1 MTKLTHIQEYHTPV
15 EKTGQLSWMLD
26 LGLLTAAAVCVLV
39 TTVAGGLWV
48 HRSREAPAMVLNV
61 APGVDPDLAEAH
73 AGPMGAPLL
82 WMAKK
87 GDATVYL
94 FGSVHLLPPGTT
106 WMDQRLFV
114 AFDSADQ
121 VWFETRNLDLLP
133 PVTDSRVTVGADV
146 ALFRRAKVLDKA
158 VGGFEADRSPRG
170 RPGTGF
176 SDDGVNVSVKA
187 WQTGDQKAMTAHV
200 KALAKSDPEIYRWL
214 LSDRH
219 KAWLPRI
226 EGMLDGQGTSFVT
239 LGAAHMVGPDGIV
252 AELRRRGYEVS
263 RMDVR

>member
-1 MTKLTHIQEYHTPV
+1 MTKLIRIQEYQGPV
-15 EKTGQLSWMLD
+15 EKTGQLSWALD
-26 LGLLTAAAVCVLV
+26 LSLLSAAAVCVV
-39 TTVAGGLWV
+39 ITTVAGGLWV
-48 HRSREAPAMVLNV
+48 NRSREAPAIVLKV
-61 APGVDPDLAEAH
+61 APGADRDLAEAQ

-82 WMAKK
+82 WVAKK

-121 VWFETRNLDLLP
+121 AWFESRNLDRLP
-133 PVTDSRVTVGADV
+133 PVTDSQVTVGADV
-146 ALFRRAKVLDKA
+146 ALFRRAKMLDKS

-170 RPGTGF
+170 KAGTGF
-176 SDDGVNVSVKA
+176 SDDGVNVTVAA
-187 WQTGDQKAMTAHV
+187 WQRGDQKAMTTHV

-226 EGMLDGQGTSFVT
+226 EGMMNTPGTAFVT

-252 AELRRRGYEVS
+252 AELRRRGYDVA